1 MARNA
6 GRFFGKR
13 DFSAKRFSSAKALV
27 ANGVIATTEIRVSHF
42 AFLIQALVR
51 YFGRKTSML
60 CLARRSFV
68 SRLLLLSIVIST
80 AGQAM
85 ADTLYEQPLFNFS
98 ETSNIVYG
106 TGLVQNG
113 ASSENLTLDVYRP
126 TQIARPC
133 FHNTPGDGA
142 DLRRRIRFRD
152 KADMA
157 SLAEEYATLGY
168 VVVSINYRIITICRR
183 IRRPARP
190 ITSRLTATGIRYL
203 PRSAT
208 GRQCDQRGGARRRDR
223 HDVLPPMP
231 RR

>member
-1 MARNA
+1 
-6 GRFFGKR
+6 
-13 DFSAKRFSSAKALV
+13 
-27 ANGVIATTEIRVSHF
+27 
-42 AFLIQALVR
+42 
-51 YFGRKTSML
+51 ML

-126 TQIARPC
+126 TQIATPVPA
-133 FHNTPGDGA
+133 NTPAIVLIHGGG
-142 DLRRRIRFRD
+142 FVSGD

-168 VVVSINYRIITICRR
+168 VVVSINYRM
-183 IRRPARP
+183 
-190 ITSRLTATGIRYL
+190 YN
-203 PRSAT
+203 
-208 GRQCDQRGGARRRDR
+208 D
-223 HDVLPPMP
+223 LPPNSSPGPADNFTPPPPGFDTFPDLQLGDNAINAAVQDAETAMTWLAHQC
-231 RR
+231 RDVEH